1 MVSLVRGRCGRAASA
16 YLALFFLAVAAAPHR
31 HLNDLEDLFLDQRSD
46 SGFIVQAAG
55 PVGIP
60 GDLSFQSARFVHDVP
75 CPACFTRDFV
85 CAPTSAFLF
94 VADLGLLP
102 LLSSLPEV
110 ARPAL
115 VPADAASR
123 APPRHS

>member
-1 MVSLVRGRCGRAASA
+1 MVSLVRGRCGRGASV

-31 HLNDLEDLFLDQRSD
+31 HLNDLDDLFLDQRSD
-46 SGFIVQAAG
+46 SGNIVQVVG
-55 PVGIP
+55 PASIP
-60 GDLSFQSARFVHDVP
+60 GDLFFHSARFVQDVP
-75 CPACFTRDFV
+75 CPACFTGDFV
-85 CAPTSAFLF
+85 CAPTSAFHF

-102 LLSSLPEV
+102 LLPSLPDV

-115 VPADAASR
+115 VAADAASR